1 MTWNDD
7 PTHLPGGAHG
17 GAPGGADGAA
27 SDGGSGS
34 GATTPADPAPAA
46 DRVLLA
52 RVVDVT
58 VSVAECSAL
67 VTSRASG
74 AVVTFEGVVRDH
86 DEGRGVE
93 ALHYEAH
100 PTATDVIREV
110 ALSVAEAHPEVAIA
124 VEHRYGDLVVG
135 DVALACAVAS
145 AHRAEAFAACAAL
158 VDEVK
163 ARTPI
168 WKRQEFTDGSDE
180 WVASLG

>member
-1 MTWNDD
+1 MTDDD
-7 PTHLPGGAHG
+7 PTTLPGGAHG
-17 GAPGGADGAA
+17 GP
-27 SDGGSGS
+27 SGS
-34 GATTPADPAPAA
+34 GTASPGGTAPAA

-100 PTATDVIREV
+100 PTATEVIREV
-110 ALSVAEAHPEVAIA
+110 ALAVAEAHPEVAIA

-145 AHRAEAFAACAAL
+145 AHRAEAFAACSAL
-158 VDEVK
+158 VDLVK
-163 ARTPI
+163 ERLPI
-168 WKRQEFTDGSDE
+168 WKRQAFTDGPDE
-180 WVASLG
+180 WTASLG